1 EVMEANETRSD
12 AWSSIS
18 WVRPSIIAAGRGC
31 GYLMNINVSSEIGL
45 RAGRKRDGIE
55 GAAPERDAALSPI
68 KRVTGE
74 SVVVEANVFAD
85 GHDSVA
91 SAVLYRNER
100 E

>member
-12 AWSSIS
+12 AWSSII

-31 GYLMNINVSSEIGL
+31 GYLMNINVSSEMGL
-45 RAGRKRDGIE
+45 RAGRKRVVIE
-55 GAAPERDAALSPI
+55 GVAPEVDSGRFPI

-74 SVVVEANVFAD
+74 SVVVEADVFAD

-91 SAVLYRNER
+91 SPAPYLRG
-100 E
+100 